1 MSGRALGSSACDGR
15 HRPRLKDFPQTNVEQ
30 VAAGFVAR
38 LHSFVTTK
46 QKTALR
52 FRSFFA
58 PRTEVALHLRNVAVK
73 ALSIP
78 FLANR
83 LTAGSLRGD
92 LVLPD
97 YLAG

>member
-1 MSGRALGSSACDGR
+1 MSSLVNSTAPAGTSSVRSPA
-15 HRPRLKDFPQTNVEQ
+15 FE
-30 VAAGFVAR
+30 AR

-73 ALSIP
+73 RSFDPILREPIDRR
-78 FLANR
+78 LA
-83 LTAGSLRGD
+83 A
-92 LVLPD
+92 
-97 YLAG
+97 